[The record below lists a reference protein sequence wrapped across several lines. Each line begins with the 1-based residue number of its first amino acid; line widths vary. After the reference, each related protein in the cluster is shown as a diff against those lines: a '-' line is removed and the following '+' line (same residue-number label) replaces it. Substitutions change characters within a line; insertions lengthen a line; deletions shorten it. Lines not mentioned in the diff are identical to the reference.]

1 MTRVS
6 EEKNLEEF
14 KWETFLKRTIWKV
27 LKASLWKSL
36 LKNKTVDTHNL
47 KTIII
52 YFLLETRRFEQR
64 LFSIFRISGVESF
77 IIHFN
82 ILLLFTLL
90 FLL

>member
-14 KWETFLKRTIWKV
+14 KWETFLNRTIWKV

-47 KTIII
+47 KTII

-64 LFSIFRISGVESF
+64 LFSIFRIYGVESF